1 MNTVPTSRLRRGR
14 VAATAAAAALAL
26 LLSACGS
33 SDSSDSDDTGS
44 AGGSGESATR
54 TVTDSTG
61 TEVEVPSSPE
71 RVATLHY
78 AATQPVLDLGM
89 TPVGQGVFEEGI
101 IPEDLVE
108 TVGEIPI
115 ITNDATEP
123 ELEKVAGVEP
133 DLILV
138 PNVVEEEVLGQ
149 LKEIAPVYVFT
160 LRGGDRA
167 NWAQRTEEIAD
178 ALNRSDEAEQ
188 LAAEFEQRQ
197 QEIADTYADVIE
209 GKTVAV
215 IGAYEENNFYAWG
228 EDNMTGT
235 LLMPLGFTW
244 SEQENAVVANED
256 EPEAFVSFE
265 KIGSTVG
272 DADLLFLDSDLR
284 GEINSFMESL
294 QQTKLYQQLPA
305 VQAGHDF
312 VMGKNTVAGYT
323 DAHYS
328 LDRVEDALKTLQ

>member
-1 MNTVPTSRLRRGR
+1 MKTVPTSRLRRSR
-14 VAATAAAAALAL
+14 FAATAAVAALAL
-26 LLSACGS
+26 LVGACGS
-33 SDSSDSDDTGS
+33 SDSSDSDD
-44 AGGSGESATR
+44 AGATEDSATR

-61 TEVEVPSSPE
+61 AEVEVPSSPE
-71 RVATLHY
+71 RIATLHY

-89 TPVGQGVFEEGI
+89 TPVGQGVFEAGI
-101 IPEDLVE
+101 IPEDRVD
-108 TVGEIPI
+108 TVGDIPV

-133 DLILV
+133 DLILA
-138 PNVVEEEVLGQ
+138 PNVVEDEVLEQ
-149 LKEIAPVYVFT
+149 LRAIAPVYVFT

-167 NWAQRTEEIAD
+167 NWAQRTTEIAD
-178 ALNRSDEAEQ
+178 AINASDKADK
-188 LAAEFEQRQ
+188 LASEFAQRQ
-197 QEIADTYADVIE
+197 QEIAETYADVVE
-209 GKTVAV
+209 GKSVAV
-215 IGAYEENNFYAWG
+215 IAAYEENNFYAWG

-244 SEQENAVVANED
+244 SEQENAVVADED

-272 DADLLFLDSDLR
+272 DADILFLDSDLR
-284 GEINSFMESL
+284 GEVNSFMESL

-305 VQAGHDF
+305 VKAGNAY
-312 VMGKNTVAGYT
+312 VIGKNTVAGYT

-328 LDRVEDALKTLQ
+328 LDRVEDALKDLQ